1 MKKVYAGLWEMY
13 GRPQTKCGP
22 FLIGLLTGQLIS
34 TKKSIIKIQQKQFW
48 KILLIGIFVAIMAI
62 YGILPEYW
70 TPDSGNT
77 LYNTV
82 YTAVFRTQFAMAIAI
97 IIFANEFFSE
107 LNCNKSEI
115 HSEQQKDNNLKF
127 CLKPICD
134 KSEIRLRL
142 NCDKSKTRLELN
154 SDKFKIHLK
163 PQSEKLEIYPKL
175 WSIMAKLTFN
185 VYLCHMPIVYLF
197 NFMDWFQKIDNVYGL
212 LLALPMAVLLSFIA
226 AFLFYIFVESPLN
239 RLTKLLINYL
249 KL

>member
-13 GRPQTKCGP
+13 GRPQTKCEP
-22 FLIGLLTGQLIS
+22 FLIGLLIGQLIY

-48 KILLIGIFVAIMAI
+48 QILSIGIFVAIMAI

-107 LNCNKSEI
+107 PNCNKSEI
-115 HSEQQKDNNLKF
+115 HSEQNDNNLKF
-127 CLKPICD
+127 CLKPNCDNSEIRLGLNCDKSKTHLGLNSD
-134 KSEIRLRL
+134 KSEIRLRP
-142 NCDKSKTRLELN
+142 KSNKLKTY
-154 SDKFKIHLK
+154 S
-163 PQSEKLEIYPKL
+163 KL

-197 NFMDWFQKIDNVYGL
+197 NFIDWFQKIDNVYGL
-212 LLALPMAVLLSFIA
+212 LLALPMAVLLSFTA
-226 AFLFYIFVESPLN
+226 AFLFYIFVESPLS